1 MNATSS
7 RREKREAKFY
17 FLAEQGK
24 MLCNEF
30 TLFKS
35 EERTLRDKCG
45 FDVTRYG
52 TELRRELRSVVSWEK
67 AFKNGIPLLVIN
79 YCTGTIETFPKS
91 AIESWAQELFVIA
104 ARAIYQ
110 KDPKA
115 GKQLLGLA
123 QATGNE

>member
-7 RREKREAKFY
+7 RREKREVKFY

-52 TELRRELRSVVSWEK
+52 TELRRELPSVVSWEK
-67 AFKNGIPLLVIN
+67 AFKDGIPLIVVN
-79 YCTGTIETFPKS
+79 YCIGMIETFPKS
-91 AIESWAQELFVIA
+91 AVENWAQELFVIA

-110 KDPKA
+110 KNPND
-115 GKQLLGLA
+115 GKQLLGMA
-123 QATGNE
+123 